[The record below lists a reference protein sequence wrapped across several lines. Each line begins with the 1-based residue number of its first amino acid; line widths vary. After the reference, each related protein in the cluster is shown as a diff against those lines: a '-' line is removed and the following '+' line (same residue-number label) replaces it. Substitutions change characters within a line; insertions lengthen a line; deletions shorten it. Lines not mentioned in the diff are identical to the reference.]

1 MTERFSERYGHG
13 DTAKDIVVRQDA
25 PQELREAVVAIGYE
39 TCKDDPKWMRGV
51 VCRALRKLP
60 NPGNWS
66 INAIQEEIYDEI
78 HYCEWYQVYDIIEAI
93 EKEAREVVSPQDRP
107 TQFATELNRYF
118 VNHGIGW
125 QLRDG
130 EIYARGDDAFE
141 FIRQIVDETLR
152 DKGLDTSRTEFRE
165 AIRSLSLRPKED
177 VTGAI
182 QHAMAGLECLA
193 REVAGN
199 PTLNLRQIIKKN
211 PKMIPP
217 PLDDSVLKAWG
228 YSSERGRHLR
238 EGRTP
243 DLAEA
248 TLVVSISSAVCMY
261 LSDKLK

>member
-1 MTERFSERYGHG
+1 MTERFSQRHGYG
-13 DTAKDIVVRQDA
+13 DTAKDIVVRLDA
-25 PQELREAVVAIGYE
+25 PQELREAVIAIGYE

-66 INAIQEEIYDEI
+66 TDAIREEIYDELG
-78 HYCEWYQVYDIIEAI
+78 YCEWYEVYDIIEAI
-93 EKEAREVVSPQDRP
+93 EKEARGGMPQDQP
-107 TQFATELNRYF
+107 TKFATELNRYF

-130 EIYARGDDAFE
+130 EIYARGDDATE
-141 FIRQIVDETLR
+141 FTRQSLDETLR

-165 AIRSLSLRPKED
+165 AIRSLSVRPIAD

-182 QHAMAGLECLA
+182 QHAMAALECLA

-199 PTLNLRQIIKKN
+199 PKLTLGEIIKKN

-217 PLDDSVLKAWG
+217 PLDESVLKAWG

-243 DLAEA
+243 DYAEA
-248 TLVVSISSAVCMY
+248 ALVVSISNSVCMY